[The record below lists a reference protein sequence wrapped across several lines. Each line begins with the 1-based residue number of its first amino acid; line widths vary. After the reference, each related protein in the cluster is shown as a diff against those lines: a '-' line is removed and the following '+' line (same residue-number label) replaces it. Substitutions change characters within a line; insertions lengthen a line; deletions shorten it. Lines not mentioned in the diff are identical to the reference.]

1 MANLRKKLVLLEGK
15 QAARHESKKRIEGEI
30 EEMLDELAKSEAM
43 KADFE
48 EELV

>member
-1 MANLRKKLVLLEGK
+1 MANLKKKLVLLEGK
-15 QAARHESKKRIEGEI
+15 QAARNESKKRIEGEI